1 MRLLSPARNLRQ
13 NVLLLSEVKP
23 MPTPAYY
30 CLFVSVRT
38 FRKLILPVV
47 ILGLLAFCHAG
58 PLLAQDANHSP
69 GWVVISVPEYRA
81 LRVKAYP
88 AEREP
93 EPPPVDATLTRVDY
107 DLRVDTDLASGRAT
121 LTVDVL
127 KNGWV
132 RVPIPAGL
140 FVREARLDGKS
151 LSLAPASPGKD
162 ASQLSALLS
171 HPGRSVITLEI
182 ALPISSSASEERL
195 SIPSTFS
202 GVTKVALEIPRA
214 GVDLSLYGG
223 LFSET
228 ANLPNG
234 GNKWT
239 AYGKGAEPMTFAWRR
254 KTEDHHAT
262 LPLRMRGTLTQF
274 IGLGEDST
282 SLTANVNLEIT
293 QGAAKEAR
301 IQLPEKVTINQV
313 QGALVADWEMK
324 SGELLVTFLEPVEQS
339 ASFVI
344 TGEAALPREGQMD
357 IPLLRL
363 TGTERDSGGVAVDVL
378 GAGEIKEDSVKTQ
391 GLERADATDLGEPVT
406 NRQSPA
412 LIAFRTRPG
421 DAKSQRSL
429 HIAVARYAQQAVLM
443 ANIEEA
449 RYRVLLTRDGKSLV
463 ESRYAIR
470 NNQRNFVKVALPQ
483 GATLW
488 SASLAGK
495 PVHPGSAPDGNL
507 LLPLAKSRAGEDAS
521 EFALEIVYMLP
532 GVSWTDKGRLKLSLP
547 ALDLPVSRT
556 GLQVFFPPLFRLSS
570 EPGSFH
576 AENYVNPISTV
587 LVASV
592 AEPAVD
598 TALAP
603 PAASPGVT
611 GGVTMLESMGRS
623 ELRIDKTKDDKQLSA
638 QSQSLVNKFHST
650 ERGARATGILP
661 VRVDF
666 PAYGHSLFLVSELTS
681 ENQSPSAEFNY
692 QQDKKAGGK

>member
-1 MRLLSPARNLRQ
+1 
-13 NVLLLSEVKP
+13 
-23 MPTPAYY
+23 MPIPAYHLLVVSLRTSRIAI
-30 CLFVSVRT
+30 LFVAT
-38 FRKLILPVV
+38 I
-47 ILGLLAFCHAG
+47 GLFALCPAG
-58 PLLAQDANHSP
+58 PLQAQEANHSP

-81 LRVKAYP
+81 LRMKAYP
-88 AEREP
+88 TEREP

-107 DLRVDTDLASGRAT
+107 ELRADTDLASGRAT

-140 FVREARLDGKS
+140 FVREAKLDGKS
-151 LSLAPASPGKD
+151 LSLAPLSDGPSGAKD
-162 ASQLSALLS
+162 TSQLSALLS
-171 HPGRSVITLEI
+171 HSGRSVITLEI
-182 ALPISSSASEERL
+182 ALPISSSSGEERL

-202 GVTKVALEIPRA
+202 GVTKVVLEIPRA

-223 LFSET
+223 LFSAT
-228 ANLPNG
+228 ADLPGG

-239 AYGKGAEPMTFAWRR
+239 AYGKGAEPITFAWRR

-274 IGLGEDST
+274 VGLGEDST

-301 IQLPEKVTINQV
+301 IQLPDKVTINQV

-324 SGELLVTFLEPVEQS
+324 PGELLITFLEPVEQS
-339 ASFVI
+339 ASFVV
-344 TGEAALPREGQMD
+344 TGEASLPRDGHMD

-391 GLERADATDLGEPVT
+391 GLERADASDLGEPVT

-421 DAKSQRSL
+421 DSKSQRSL

-463 ESRYAIR
+463 ESRYAVR
-470 NNQRNFVKVALPQ
+470 NNQRNFVKVALPP

-488 SASLAGK
+488 SASLSGK
-495 PVHPGSAPDGNL
+495 PVRPGSAPDGSL

-521 EFALEIVYMLP
+521 EFALEIVYLRP
-532 GVSWTDKGRLKLSLP
+532 GASWTDKGRLKLSLP

-576 AENYVNPISTV
+576 AESYANPISSV
-587 LVASV
+587 LTASV
-592 AEPAVD
+592 AEPPVD
-598 TALAP
+598 TPIAP
-603 PAASPGVT
+603 PAGSAGVV
-611 GGVTMLESMGRS
+611 GGVMSRQYMS
-623 ELRIDKTKDDKQLSA
+623 VIAPSDNSNDNKQLSA
-638 QSQSLVNKFHST
+638 QSQSLVDKFHST
-650 ERGARATGILP
+650 ERGVRATGILP
-661 VRVDF
+661 VHVDF
-666 PAYGHSLFLVSELTS
+666 PAYGPSVFLVSELTS
-681 ENQSPSAEFNY
+681 ENQSPSAELNY

>member
-1 MRLLSPARNLRQ
+1 
-13 NVLLLSEVKP
+13 
-23 MPTPAYY
+23 MPTPAYHR
-30 CLFVSVRT
+30 LIVSFLA
-38 FRKLILPVV
+38 FRRATLLVA
-47 ILGLLAFCHAG
+47 ILGLLALCPAVQ
-58 PLLAQDANHSP
+58 LLAQDPNHSP

-88 AEREP
+88 TEREP

-140 FVREARLDGKS
+140 FVREAKLDGKS
-151 LSLAPASPGKD
+151 LSLAPPTAGKD

-182 ALPISSSASEERL
+182 ALPISSSAGEERL
-195 SIPSTFS
+195 SVPSTFS

-214 GVDLSLYGG
+214 GVDLSLFGG
-223 LFSET
+223 LFSDT
-228 ANLPNG
+228 ADLPNG

-239 AYGKGAEPMTFAWRR
+239 AYGKGADPMTFAWRR
-254 KTEDHHAT
+254 KTEDHHTT

-274 IGLGEDST
+274 VGLGEDST

-324 SGELLVTFLEPVEQS
+324 SGELLITFLEPVEQS

-344 TGEAALPREGQMD
+344 TGEAAMPRDGQMD

-378 GAGEIKEDSVKTQ
+378 GAGEIKEESVKTQ
-391 GLERADATDLGEPVT
+391 GLERADASDLGEPVT

-421 DAKSQRSL
+421 DAKTQRSL

-449 RYRVLLTRDGKSLV
+449 RYRVLLTKDGKSLV

-470 NNQRNFVKVALPQ
+470 NNQRNFVKVTLPA

-488 SASLAGK
+488 SASLSGK
-495 PVHPGSAPDGNL
+495 PVRPGSAPDGSL

-521 EFALEIVYMLP
+521 EFALEIVYLLP
-532 GVSWTDKGRLKLSLP
+532 GASWTDKGRLKLPLP

-570 EPGSFH
+570 ESGSFH
-576 AENYVNPISTV
+576 AESYVNPISSV
-587 LVASV
+587 LVGSV
-592 AEPAVD
+592 AEPPVD
-598 TALAP
+598 TPLAP
-603 PAASPGVT
+603 PPASVVGAE
-611 GGVTMLESMGRS
+611 GDYAIADADMIRS
-623 ELRIDKTKDDKQLSA
+623 DKSKDEKRLSA
-638 QSQSLVNKFHST
+638 QSQSLIDKFHAN

-666 PAYGHSLFLVSELTS
+666 PAYGPSLFLVSELTS